1 MAHNNPRSHKF
12 IRLLAALTLGLLL
25 VVSALP
31 KKAAAS
37 AWDPT
42 LLVNTEAFQIID
54 DGDGSSNI
62 YLQFGDTA
70 NEKLTW
76 DRLGSDFEFSDDLT
90 VQGTLAV
97 TVDVSASGALTINDD
112 NSGDATINFGGST
125 VETLNFNATTGR
137 FEFSDDVQATGNIF
151 GSGTLSIE
159 STAHIE
165 SNLTTSGSVFVQGT
179 IQQQGATLEINSD
192 AGAGDINLT
201 FGNQSGDES
210 LTFQDTTDRFEFT
223 DDLSVEG
230 NMSGNSLTVTTG
242 TVNINGVAYS
252 FTGSQ
257 GAASTVL
264 TNDGA
269 GALTWSSTSVAD
281 GSGSFISMHPEYPNT
296 TYAGTG
302 SAIVGQLTASGTG
315 LTSGENYYRWS
326 STRSTAQR
334 YQIVTRVQVPWNFD
348 SWGGGSGIVLQYRT
362 GSSAVT
368 ASYVQLKVWDTAGTL
383 DYWGNQLA
391 TSNVFSQ
398 TRATPADLNGTYTPG
413 QNMTV
418 RITMMAR
425 TCAACGT
432 PSTPADVGF
441 MNLNWKTNTP

>member
-90 VQGTLAV
+90 VHGTLAV

-210 LTFQDTTDRFEFT
+210 LTFQDTTDP
-223 DDLSVEG
+223 L
-230 NMSGNSLTVTTG
+230 
-242 TVNINGVAYS
+242 
-252 FTGSQ
+252 
-257 GAASTVL
+257 
-264 TNDGA
+264 
-269 GALTWSSTSVAD
+269 
-281 GSGSFISMHPEYPNT
+281 
-296 TYAGTG
+296 
-302 SAIVGQLTASGTG
+302 
-315 LTSGENYYRWS
+315 
-326 STRSTAQR
+326 
-334 YQIVTRVQVPWNFD
+334 
-348 SWGGGSGIVLQYRT
+348 
-362 GSSAVT
+362 
-368 ASYVQLKVWDTAGTL
+368 
-383 DYWGNQLA
+383 
-391 TSNVFSQ
+391 
-398 TRATPADLNGTYTPG
+398 
-413 QNMTV
+413 
-418 RITMMAR
+418 
-425 TCAACGT
+425 
-432 PSTPADVGF
+432 
-441 MNLNWKTNTP
+441 